1 MQLAMHVPSSLLRW
15 RVQQRELFAISDDS
29 ELGLMQS
36 MLTVSMNDGCPEL
49 AACVRRGPFA
59 VADENEMVEYLL
71 SRKRINRASAEKHSV
86 YHVIAYQRRL
96 HAIKQE
102 FFKGGQN
109 SPLGRLVDWWDRCIF
124 CESPLP

>member
-1 MQLAMHVPSSLLRW
+1 MQLAMRVPSSLLRW

-59 VADENEMVEYLL
+59 VADENEMVQIGTFWGQFIVRQKTVASKATATPKTVATPKNDTCSRLSYCDELL
-71 SRKRINRASAEKHSV
+71 PKTTQGGIPLE
-86 YHVIAYQRRL
+86 
-96 HAIKQE
+96 QE
-102 FFKGGQN
+102 THQ
-109 SPLGRLVDWWDRCIF
+109 
-124 CESPLP
+124 